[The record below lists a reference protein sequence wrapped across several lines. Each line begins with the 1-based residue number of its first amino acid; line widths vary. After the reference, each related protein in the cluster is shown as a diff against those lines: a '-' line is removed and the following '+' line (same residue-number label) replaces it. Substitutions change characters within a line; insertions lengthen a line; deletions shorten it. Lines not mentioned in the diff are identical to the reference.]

1 MTGHPLQ
8 PTART
13 TRPRYERGWRSSE
26 PRRPRKHGLSSCV
39 GLVLAALSVPIT
51 VRGMDEDGPTP
62 IAQLLAFLPWF
73 LVPGWLALLYAVL
86 ARRGLLAVWA
96 IAVLMATVGF
106 TLPEGPDA
114 PEGAAQRTGKARF
127 RVLTANVHFGDAT
140 EGLVKT
146 LRTERPQIVSVQE
159 CESRCAE
166 ALRSA
171 PMREAY
177 PYRHIIDGEGAS
189 GSALLSVYP
198 LGGESSVPGRLAM
211 PGATAD
217 VSGEPVRLQV
227 AHPMPPRP
235 DALDSWRE
243 ELDRLRAYSTSR
255 DGTPTVIAGD
265 FNASQDHAA
274 FRDVLR
280 TGLNDAAR
288 LTGQSRTPTWPNNKA
303 RPMGAQIDHVLV
315 SDPLTA
321 VEARFL
327 ELPDSDHLAVLA
339 DVKLF

>member
-1 MTGHPLQ
+1 
-8 PTART
+8 
-13 TRPRYERGWRSSE
+13 
-26 PRRPRKHGLSSCV
+26 
-39 GLVLAALSVPIT
+39 
-51 VRGMDEDGPTP
+51 
-62 IAQLLAFLPWF
+62 
-73 LVPGWLALLYAVL
+73 
-86 ARRGLLAVWA
+86 
-96 IAVLMATVGF
+96 
-106 TLPEGPDA
+106 
-114 PEGAAQRTGKARF
+114 
-127 RVLTANVHFGDAT
+127 
-140 EGLVKT
+140 
-146 LRTERPQIVSVQE
+146 
-159 CESRCAE
+159 
-166 ALRSA
+166 
-171 PMREAY
+171 
-177 PYRHIIDGEGAS
+177 
-189 GSALLSVYP
+189 
-198 LGGESSVPGRLAM
+198 
-211 PGATAD
+211 
-217 VSGEPVRLQV
+217 RLQV

-235 DALDSWRE
+235 DALGSWRE

-274 FRDVLR
+274 FRDVLH